1 VTHPILELQAAD
13 TRADQLRH
21 RRANLPE
28 QQAVDAAAAALAE
41 WQRANDAMRSTLA
54 ELDAV
59 IAASERDSHAIDVQR
74 ERLERQL
81 KTIIAPRE
89 AEALQH
95 EIATL
100 QQRRSDLDDGE
111 LEALEQQSTIDDEL
125 TMLGGQE
132 PALRQALASAQAAAA
147 EATSAIDAELA
158 TITADHEQLR
168 AAVDSAL
175 LARYDR
181 LRGHQMVAA
190 AALNG
195 RRCEG
200 CHLDLSATEIDDVRD
215 AAAGTGLAEC
225 PHCGRLLVL

>member
-1 VTHPILELQAAD
+1 MTHPILELQAAD
-13 TRADQLRH
+13 TRADQLQH
-21 RRANLPE
+21 RRAHLPE
-28 QQAVDAAAAALAE
+28 QQAVDTAAAALGE
-41 WQRANDAMRSTLA
+41 WQRASDAMRSSLA
-54 ELDAV
+54 ELDAA

-125 TMLGGQE
+125 TVLRGQE
-132 PALRQALASAQAAAA
+132 PALRQSLATAQAAAA
-147 EATSAIDAELA
+147 GATAAIDAELA
-158 TITADHEQLR
+158 TISAVHERLR
-168 AAVDSAL
+168 AAVDSML
-175 LARYDR
+175 LARYDQ

-200 CHLDLSATEIDDVRD
+200 CHLDLSATEIDDVRE

>member
-28 QQAVDAAAAALAE
+28 QQAVATAAAALAE
-41 WQRANDAMRSTLA
+41 WQRASEAMRSTLA

-125 TMLGGQE
+125 TALGAQE
-132 PALRQALASAQAAAA
+132 PALRQSLAGAQAAAA
-147 EATSAIDAELA
+147 EATTAIDAELA
-158 TITADHEQLR
+158 TIATDQERLR
-168 AAVDSAL
+168 AAVDSTL

-200 CHLDLSATEIDDVRD
+200 CHLDLSATEIDEVRD

>member
-13 TRADQLRH
+13 TRTDQLHH
-21 RRANLPE
+21 RRAHLPE
-28 QQAVDAAAAALAE
+28 QQAVDAATAALAE
-41 WQRANDAMRSTLA
+41 WQRASDAMRSSLA

-81 KTIIAPRE
+81 KTVIAPRE

-100 QQRRSDLDDGE
+100 QQRRSDLDDVE
-111 LEALEQQSTIDDEL
+111 LEALERQSTIDDEL
-125 TMLGGQE
+125 TALRDQE
-132 PALRQALASAQAAAA
+132 PALRQSMATAQAAAA
-147 EATSAIDAELA
+147 EAAAAIDTELA
-158 TITADHEQLR
+158 SIAADHERLR
-168 AAVDSAL
+168 AAVDSTL
-175 LARYDR
+175 LARYDG
-181 LRGHQMVAA
+181 LRGHQMVAV

-200 CHLDLSATEIDDVRD
+200 CHLDLSATEIDDVRE